1 MGVLSWVIGGLIVG
15 LLAQFFVSSPRSL
28 GCIGTVV
35 LGIIGSVVGGTLI
48 NVLRGDGVEFAATGF
63 WGSIFGAI
71 VLLVLAR
78 LFNRGSVETP
88 R

>member
-1 MGVLSWVIGGLIVG
+1 VLSWIIGGLIVG
-15 LLAQFFVSSPRSL
+15 LLARFVVSSPRSL

-48 NVLRGDGVEFAATGF
+48 NVIRGDGIEFAASGF

-71 VLLVLAR
+71 VVLVLAR
-78 LFNRGSVETP
+78 LFSRGPAESP
-88 R
+88 G